1 MRHLFVNMNVIV
13 FNDGRIKKYEK
24 GIFIERLI
32 TERTWSA
39 HGLASIW
46 RTHRTM
52 TMTTILT
59 STRITTM
66 EERSARTGLGARAAQ
81 R

>member
-1 MRHLFVNMNVIV
+1 MFLMMA
-13 FNDGRIKKYEK
+13 GLKKYEK

-32 TERTWSA
+32 AERTGSA

-46 RTHRTM
+46 RTYRTM
-52 TMTTILT
+52 TKTIILT

-66 EERSARTGLGARAAQ
+66 EDRSARTGLGARAAQ